1 MEKILIIL
9 FILFSNINN
18 IESKEIEMYLEK
30 NENYD
35 LQKLVGKNGFISFIA
50 HYNFDEIKIN
60 KTNDKWKPYFEL
72 KIYDERNINYY
83 IKCGPWNGGNF
94 LFIFC
99 KFNETFPEGE
109 YTFYYFEKN
118 KNKFNYA
125 GYEINLYQHDANT
138 IHRKKINDEILD
150 LYCPPQ
156 TINVTDDE
164 DIYEIIFYIIYYN
177 EEQLYFK
184 HTDEYRS
191 EYRPLNCYRKNK
203 DELICK
209 INKIELMY
217 GIEENN
223 TEIKIYYLNNE
234 GSFIKFNLLSKI
246 DVNFFF
252 KQKTDIYVQITK
264 LIPND
269 IYIIYETNV
278 TNLPLINAFFILD
291 FIGKENEVIK
301 QCYFKS
307 GEDGKMILLSNK
319 KYSYSDE
326 IYLKEIENNIIIND
340 SSIKYNFII
349 LPVKIKEKTNLIKD
363 DGFEISI
370 KNIYPSVLNFT
381 LNDSLIIDLHIYC
394 YHMPISTEYKLK
406 CPIYINGISFNE
418 NAEDLKCI
426 NLLEIKRCKVP
437 KEHFNN
443 INRTNDEYYY
453 IKINNNI
460 DFNSKTISYSTN
472 PIRVILPNTNNTN
485 NKSIIKKIIDDNIM
499 TSKQK
504 TAIFITFF
512 TLSIILGAIK
522 WICSCFKKN
531 ERKKIIYFDSSN
543 FLGDELEEVIF

>member
-18 IESKEIEMYLEK
+18 IESKEIEMYLEW

-109 YTFYYFEKN
+109 YTFDFEKN

-125 GYEINLYQHDANT
+125 GYEINLYQHGGVAHT

-209 INKIELMY
+209 INKIELIY
-217 GIEENN
+217 GIEKNN

-234 GSFIKFNLLSKI
+234 GSFIKFNLLSEI

-269 IYIIYETNV
+269 IHIIYETNV
-278 TNLPLINAFFILD
+278 TNLPLINAFFNLT
-291 FIGKENEVIK
+291 FIGKENEGIK

-307 GEDGKMILLSNK
+307 GEDGKMLLLSNK
-319 KYSYSDE
+319 KYFYSDE

-370 KNIYPSVLNFT
+370 KNIYPSLLNFT

-426 NLLEIKRCKVP
+426 NLLEVKRCKVP

-443 INRTNDEYYY
+443 INGTNGEYYY

-485 NKSIIKKIIDDNIM
+485 NKSNIKKINDDDKIM
-499 TSKQK
+499 ANQIKSV
-504 TAIFITFF
+504 IFITLFI
-512 TLSIILGAIK
+512 LVIILGAIEC
-522 WICSCFKKN
+522 ICSGCQTNKTH
-531 ERKKIIYFDSSN
+531 KIIEYSK
-543 FLGDELEEVIF
+543 FLR

>member
-109 YTFYYFEKN
+109 YTFDFEKN

-125 GYEINLYQHDANT
+125 GYEINLYRHGGVADT

-223 TEIKIYYLNNE
+223 IEIKIYYLNNE
-234 GSFIKFNLLSKI
+234 GSFIKFNLLSEI

-278 TNLPLINAFFILD
+278 TNLPLINAFFNLN
-291 FIGKENEVIK
+291 FIGKENEDIK

-426 NLLEIKRCKVP
+426 NLLEVKRCKVP

-485 NKSIIKKIIDDNIM
+485 NKSNIKKINDDDKIM
-499 TSKQK
+499 ANQIKSV
-504 TAIFITFF
+504 IFIT
-512 TLSIILGAIK
+512 LCILVIILLAIEC
-522 WICSCFKKN
+522 ICSGCQTNKTHMTIDYSK
-531 ERKKIIYFDSSN
+531 
-543 FLGDELEEVIF
+543 FLR

>member
-109 YTFYYFEKN
+109 YTFDFEKN

-125 GYEINLYQHDANT
+125 GYEINLYRYGGIANT

-209 INKIELMY
+209 INKIELIY
-217 GIEENN
+217 GIEKNN

-269 IYIIYETNV
+269 IHIIYETNV
-278 TNLPLINAFFILD
+278 TNLPLINAFFNLN
-291 FIGKENEVIK
+291 FIGKENEEIK

-307 GEDGKMILLSNK
+307 GEDGKMLLLSNK
-319 KYSYSDE
+319 KYFYSDE

-426 NLLEIKRCKVP
+426 NLLEVKRCKVP

-485 NKSIIKKIIDDNIM
+485 NKSNIKKINDDDKIM
-499 TSKQK
+499 ANQITSV
-504 TAIFITFF
+504 IFITLFI
-512 TLSIILGAIK
+512 LVIILGAIEC
-522 WICSCFKKN
+522 ICSGCQTNKTH
-531 ERKKIIYFDSSN
+531 KIIEYSK
-543 FLGDELEEVIF
+543 FLR

>member
-1 MEKILIIL
+1 
-9 FILFSNINN
+9 
-18 IESKEIEMYLEK
+18 
-30 NENYD
+30 
-35 LQKLVGKNGFISFIA
+35 
-50 HYNFDEIKIN
+50 
-60 KTNDKWKPYFEL
+60 
-72 KIYDERNINYY
+72 
-83 IKCGPWNGGNF
+83 
-94 LFIFC
+94 
-99 KFNETFPEGE
+99 
-109 YTFYYFEKN
+109 
-118 KNKFNYA
+118 
-125 GYEINLYQHDANT
+125 
-138 IHRKKINDEILD
+138 
-150 LYCPPQ
+150 
-156 TINVTDDE
+156 
-164 DIYEIIFYIIYYN
+164 
-177 EEQLYFK
+177 
-184 HTDEYRS
+184 
-191 EYRPLNCYRKNK
+191 
-203 DELICK
+203 
-209 INKIELMY
+209 MY

-223 TEIKIYYLNNE
+223 IEIKIYYLNNE

-269 IYIIYETNV
+269 IHIIYETNV
-278 TNLPLINAFFILD
+278 TNLPLINAFFILN
-291 FIGKENEVIK
+291 FIGKENEEIK

-485 NKSIIKKIIDDNIM
+485 NKSNIKKINDDENIWAN
-499 TSKQK
+499 KIK
-504 TAIFITFF
+504 LKLAIFIT
-512 TLSIILGAIK
+512 LSILVIILGVIECIRSGCETNK
-522 WICSCFKKN
+522 T
-531 ERKKIIYFDSSN
+531 D
-543 FLGDELEEVIF
+543 EVIF

>member
-18 IESKEIEMYLEK
+18 IESKEIEMYLE
-30 NENYD
+30 NYENYD

-109 YTFYYFEKN
+109 YTFDFEKN

-125 GYEINLYQHDANT
+125 GYEINLYRHGGVADT
-138 IHRKKINDEILD
+138 IHRKKIKDEILD

-191 EYRPLNCYRKNK
+191 EYRPLNRYRKNK

-223 TEIKIYYLNNE
+223 IEIKIYYLNNE

-278 TNLPLINAFFILD
+278 TNLPLINAFFNLN
-291 FIGKENEVIK
+291 FIGKENEDIR

-307 GEDGKMILLSNK
+307 GEDGKMLLLSNK
-319 KYSYSDE
+319 KYFYSDE
-326 IYLKEIENNIIIND
+326 MYLKEIENNIIIND

-394 YHMPISTEYKLK
+394 YHMPMSIKYKLK
-406 CPIYINGISFNE
+406 CPIYIDGVSFNE

-443 INRTNDEYYY
+443 INGTNDEYYY

-460 DFNSKTISYSTN
+460 DFN
-472 PIRVILPNTNNTN
+472 
-485 NKSIIKKIIDDNIM
+485 
-499 TSKQK
+499 
-504 TAIFITFF
+504 
-512 TLSIILGAIK
+512 
-522 WICSCFKKN
+522 
-531 ERKKIIYFDSSN
+531 
-543 FLGDELEEVIF
+543 

>member
-109 YTFYYFEKN
+109 YTFDFE

-125 GYEINLYQHDANT
+125 GYEINLYRHGGVADT

-184 HTDEYRS
+184 HTDEYIS

-209 INKIELMY
+209 INKIELIY
-217 GIEENN
+217 GIEKNN

-234 GSFIKFNLLSKI
+234 GSFIKFNLLSEI

-278 TNLPLINAFFILD
+278 TNLPLINAFFNLN
-291 FIGKENEVIK
+291 FIGKENEEIK

-319 KYSYSDE
+319 KHFYSDE

-370 KNIYPSVLNFT
+370 KKIYPSVLNFT

-394 YHMPISTEYKLK
+394 YHMSISTEYKLK

-485 NKSIIKKIIDDNIM
+485 NKSNIKKINDDDMANQIN
-499 TSKQK
+499 SV
-504 TAIFITFF
+504 IFITLFI
-512 TLSIILGAIK
+512 LVIILGAIEC
-522 WICSCFKKN
+522 ICSGCQTNKTH
-531 ERKKIIYFDSSN
+531 KIIEYSK
-543 FLGDELEEVIF
+543 FLR